1 MEMMMVNDPMPNFEI
16 PTEMRQV
23 AEKSLEEA
31 KKSVR
36 RLYRRRP
43 ESRRGGRGASYA
55 SPGGSQ
61 GCRQE
66 GNGVRRTERRDLV

>member
-1 MEMMMVNDPMPNFEI
+1 MVNDPMTNFEI

-23 AEKSLEEA
+23 AEKSLEDARKAFDGFIAAAQKAAAEA
-31 KKSVR
+31 
-36 RLYRRRP
+36 
-43 ESRRGGRGASYA
+43 RGASYA

-66 GNGVRRTERRDLV
+66 GNGVRRTECRDLV